1 MSRRSQM
8 MISTSPRQRGPPR
21 EGQPGR
27 QASRWP
33 TADATREDLPD
44 FAFPRETWL
53 VGALPA
59 EQTDERTE
67 ARRNMGL
74 DVLAEARI
82 QPIPTSAAQTLTA

>member
-1 MSRRSQM
+1 MGSS
-8 MISTSPRQRGPPR
+8 
-21 EGQPGR
+21 EVGQVLAG
-27 QASRWP
+27 
-33 TADATREDLPD
+33 ATGLP
-44 FAFPRETWL
+44 ARL

-59 EQTDERTE
+59 EQTDERTDERTE